1 MGDWQY
7 IIRRSLIQTPITD
20 IQTHLFDPA
29 FKGLTPSGL
38 DELLTSPDL
47 VNQTLRT
54 LRFDPTEFARAEKA
68 VQAATVWQTLFIDR
82 LPMSEACRSVL
93 VTLQSFG
100 MDLSERRL
108 EVLREKYPVEA
119 WEQVLGTAGVARLVM
134 TNDPFDDKERAAW
147 QAQPVRDVRFF
158 AGLQLDTMVHGWKDN
173 FQRLKPWG
181 YQVSANITTSQG
193 EIQRFLDIWLDR
205 TLPIYVSLTLPVV
218 GPECNQMLHDIV
230 LATCARR
237 GIAVNCL
244 VRTGGLNDLSTL
256 LARYHNLRF
265 LARVESFDE
274 EASLALLG
282 NRFPNLLIYGWP
294 RPGNLELMRS
304 RVLSQGLTFV
314 PQPSGARVL
323 EELIARWTSFKPA
336 AVDLLANHYTALEE
350 MGYQVDQDLIEKD
363 LKDLLG
369 QRFWTF
375 LGRE

>member
-1 MGDWQY
+1 MG
-7 IIRRSLIQTPITD
+7 
-20 IQTHLFDPA
+20 
-29 FKGLTPSGL
+29 
-38 DELLTSPDL
+38 
-47 VNQTLRT
+47 QTLRT
-54 LRFDPTEFARAEKA
+54 LRFDPAEFARADKA
-68 VQAATVWQTLFIDR
+68 VQAATVWQTLFLDR
-82 LPMSEACRSVL
+82 LPLSDACRSVL

-100 MDLSERRL
+100 LDLAERRL

-181 YQVSANITTSQG
+181 YQVSANISTSQG
-193 EIQRFLDIWLDR
+193 EIQRFLDIWMDR

-218 GPECNQMLHDIV
+218 GPECHQMLHDIM

-244 VRTGGLNDLSTL
+244 VRPGGLNDLATL
-256 LARYHNLRF
+256 LSRYPQLRF

-274 EASLALLG
+274 ESSLALLG
-282 NRFPNLLIYGWP
+282 SRFPNLLIYGWP

-304 RVLSQGLTFV
+304 RVLSQSLTFV
-314 PQPSGARVL
+314 PQPSGAHVL
-323 EELIARWTSFKPA
+323 EELIARWTTFKPA
-336 AVDLLANHYTALEE
+336 AVDLLASHYSALEE
-350 MGYQVDQDLIEKD
+350 MGYQIDQDLIEKD